1 MPCKEELLH
10 YIWKFRLYPP
20 DSLETMDGRR
30 VEVIDPGI
38 HNLHA
43 GPDFFN
49 AKVKIGDE
57 LWAGDI
63 EIHRSSDE
71 WERHGHHTDKTYNS
85 VILHLSERLN
95 RIIKNEK
102 GQQIPQCKLSV
113 PDEIRKNADYL
124 IYSHSAVPCKDHLSS
139 LPEVLIRSFLG
150 RLAIERLERKTND
163 IFTHLDRFHQSWDE
177 VFYVLLT
184 RNFGFGLNS
193 DTFERLALSLPF
205 KCIRRRGDSLFQVE
219 ALLFGQAGLLEESG
233 YREGKSGYFLQL
245 QNEYRFL
252 RSKYSLTPLEGYLF
266 KRMRVRP
273 HSFPEI
279 RIAQLAALL
288 QSSGR
293 LFSLVLEQKE
303 TDDWMSLFR
312 ASPSLYWH
320 THYSFG
326 KQSPES
332 DRQLG
337 NTSRQ
342 ILLINTVAPILF
354 AYGKKMSTESYCDR
368 AIHLLESLGPERNV
382 IISEFS
388 DAGVIPR
395 NSFETQALIQLRR
408 VYCDTRK
415 CLFCRIGHQLLSRN

>member
-1 MPCKEELLH
+1 
-10 YIWKFRLYPP
+10 
-20 DSLETMDGRR
+20 
-30 VEVIDPGI
+30 
-38 HNLHA
+38 
-43 GPDFFN
+43 
-49 AKVKIGDE
+49 
-57 LWAGDI
+57 
-63 EIHRSSDE
+63 
-71 WERHGHHTDKTYNS
+71 
-85 VILHLSERLN
+85 
-95 RIIKNEK
+95 
-102 GQQIPQCKLSV
+102 
-113 PDEIRKNADYL
+113 
-124 IYSHSAVPCKDHLSS
+124 
-139 LPEVLIRSFLG
+139 
-150 RLAIERLERKTND
+150 
-163 IFTHLDRFHQSWDE
+163 
-177 VFYVLLT
+177 
-184 RNFGFGLNS
+184 
-193 DTFERLALSLPF
+193 
-205 KCIRRRGDSLFQVE
+205 
-219 ALLFGQAGLLEESG
+219 
-233 YREGKSGYFLQL
+233 
-245 QNEYRFL
+245 
-252 RSKYSLTPLEGYLF
+252 
-266 KRMRVRP
+266 MRVRP

-415 CLFCRIGHQLLSRN
+415 CLFCRIGHQLLSRS